1 VTAVT
6 TKPEPLA
13 LVERVQ
19 TLLAQTDAPFAK
31 LEQGLL
37 EIERI
42 MASNDADL
50 EEIGSRRKI
59 EMTAATPAG
68 ELDKKLDAL
77 DKRKK
82 EIERRTEIASIVR
95 VELETRIA
103 TEREAERADKQLA
116 NYAAAL
122 KLHAA
127 ATNLVREFLDKFGP
141 EARRVLREYAE
152 SELKTASANSDLPAG
167 AVPIRSIEAER
178 RGQLRSPETK
188 AREFKAFVDGR
199 RFIGEQGHVQAAE
212 RKDGKWDV
220 YLPAGSTGAG
230 DYFVCELVAYVEVET
245 ETDATPWPEFL
256 ATTLSCPAFSIAK
269 HPAWR
274 PIPADN
280 LGPPDQILIELDKLE
295 SLPPPQFGP
304 RVENRTMSLAT
315 WRRLNGETLDADPP
329 RAQLAAE

>member
-1 VTAVT
+1 
-6 TKPEPLA
+6 
-13 LVERVQ
+13 
-19 TLLAQTDAPFAK
+19 
-31 LEQGLL
+31 
-37 EIERI
+37 
-42 MASNDADL
+42 
-50 EEIGSRRKI
+50 
-59 EMTAATPAG
+59 
-68 ELDKKLDAL
+68 
-77 DKRKK
+77 
-82 EIERRTEIASIVR
+82 VR

-103 TEREAERADKQLA
+103 ADREAERADKRQ
-116 NYAAAL
+116 AAYDEAL
-122 KLHAA
+122 KLHVT
-127 ATNLVREFLDKFGP
+127 ATNRVREFLDRFGP
-141 EARRVLREYAE
+141 ESRKVMREYAQSE
-152 SELKTASANSDLPAG
+152 SRTAAANCDLPPG
-167 AVPIRSIEAER
+167 ALPIRSIESER
-178 RGQLRSPETK
+178 RGELRSPKTT

-256 ATTLSCPAFSIAK
+256 ATSLSCPAFSIAK

-315 WRRLNGETLDADPP
+315 WRRLNGETLDADPL